1 MRPTPDILRP
11 RTWRGSLLIALAS
24 AAACLS
30 ASQCLAAA
38 CPALPGAPLRDLDA
52 LVSRDA
58 KQALAAIED
67 KVAALQALPHSAPE
81 QLAALYALQSS
92 AYSMLEL
99 DREARDAASKGL
111 QLAPVPTDPV
121 HVNLVIG
128 YWQNIYDQAGL
139 DQAVEN
145 IDTTRIA
152 QRPGSSA
159 DICLLMARGT
169 VQMRRNRPDL
179 AISDL
184 TQAYRATMSPAM
196 ADQRVQAATALAS
209 VMRYVGDYGQA
220 LALNQETI
228 DWDSA
233 HGATL
238 DLSVARFLRGQTLAG
253 MGDYSS
259 AIDQL
264 AQARALSVSVNDT
277 QGIAFADQAAC
288 SAHIELHQL
297 SIARSECERALR
309 AFVAAQ
315 STDVVKQTQ
324 SMLAEIDL
332 SEGHAEKA
340 LTRLNGVLAND
351 GSDMPAR
358 DLVRIYHLR
367 ARTNAELHD
376 YVRAYED
383 LDTYLRRYTSVNDAE
398 RTRQIATLRARLEN
412 DRAIERNGALQRE
425 LQLSQERAETQAAQL
440 KWTRI
445 ATAAGIA
452 LIVLLTF
459 TLVASLRYRRLLVR
473 LATHDGLTGLPNRRR
488 AADLATQALAEARAS
503 NTPLTIA
510 LLDFDHFK
518 EINDRCGH
526 ASGDYVLKEF
536 ARLSRPALRADD
548 TLGRWGGEEF
558 LLILPNCTLDSA
570 FEIVERLRA
579 IAMQIQLPA
588 KTQQLRVS
596 ISAGLASNVE
606 RLETLDEIVASADVA
621 LYEAKTAGRDLV
633 RIARASFCAA
643 SSGVRRALPQEL
655 SATTGTPSVLS

>member
-1 MRPTPDILRP
+1 MRPTPHIPRP
-11 RTWRGSLLIALAS
+11 RAWRKLLLLALAS
-24 AAACLS
+24 AAAGLAATQS
-30 ASQCLAAA
+30 LAAA
-38 CPALPGAPLRDLDA
+38 CPALPGTQVRDLDA

-58 KQALAAIED
+58 KQALAAIGD
-67 KVAALQALPHSAPE
+67 KLAALQAVPHSAPE
-81 QLAALYALQSS
+81 QLAVLYALQAS
-92 AYSMLEL
+92 AYSVLEL
-99 DREARDAASKGL
+99 DRDAREAASKGL
-111 QLAPVPTDPV
+111 QLAPVQTDPV

-145 IDTTRIA
+145 LDATRVV

-184 TQAYRATMSPAM
+184 TQAYRATMSPTM

-209 VMRYVGDYGQA
+209 VMRYVGDYSQA
-220 LALNQETI
+220 LALNQEAV

-233 HGATL
+233 HDATL
-238 DLSVARFLRGQTLAG
+238 DLSVTRFLRGQTLAA

-259 AIDQL
+259 AIEQL
-264 AQARALSVSVNDT
+264 TQARALSVSVNDI
-277 QGIAFADQAAC
+277 QGVAFADQAAC

-297 SIARSECERALR
+297 PTARSECEQALR

-315 STDVVKQTQ
+315 TTDVVKQTQ

-332 SEGHAEKA
+332 AEGHAEKA
-340 LTRLNGVLAND
+340 LTRLNGVLDND
-351 GSDMPAR
+351 GADMPGR

-383 LDTYLRRYTSVNDAE
+383 LDTYLRRYTSANDAE
-398 RTRQIATLRARLEN
+398 RMRQIATLRAQLEN

-425 LQLSQERAETQAAQL
+425 LELSRERAETQAAQL

-445 ATAAGIA
+445 ATAAGTA

-459 TLVASLRYRRLLVR
+459 TLVASLKYRRLLVR

-488 AADLATQALAEARAS
+488 AAELATQALTEARAS
-503 NTPLTIA
+503 NNSLTIA

-518 EINDRCGH
+518 EINDHCGH
-526 ASGDYVLKEF
+526 ACGDHVLREF
-536 ARLSRPALRADD
+536 ARLSRPALRAGDA
-548 TLGRWGGEEF
+548 LGRWGGEEF

-579 IAMQIQLPA
+579 IAMQIELPA
-588 KTQQLRVS
+588 SAQILRVS
-596 ISAGLASNVE
+596 ISAGLAANVE
-606 RLETLDEIVASADVA
+606 RSETLDEIVASADVA

-633 RIARASFCAA
+633 RISRASFCAA
-643 SSGVRRALPQEL
+643 SSSVRRALPQEL
-655 SATTGTPSVLS
+655 STINAPQVA